1 MPRANMQ
8 KLHHAPA
15 VDARAMETAALM
27 ASQASNLQSF
37 MRGCHAA
44 LRRVAAAPGL
54 YVAEV
59 RETPDTSA
67 AAELVSKHGTHAAAV
82 AIHYAL
88 KAREAMQTAATAYD
102 VADFHRRVEIRTLAE
117 VKR

>member
-1 MPRANMQ
+1 MPRAKQ
-8 KLHHAPA
+8 QHHAPA
-15 VDARAMETAALM
+15 VDARAMEKAALM
-27 ASQASNLQSF
+27 ASLATNLPSF

-44 LRRVAAAPGL
+44 LRQVAAAPGL

-67 AAELVSKHGTHAAAV
+67 AAQLVNTHGTHAAAV

-88 KAREAMQTAATAYD
+88 QAREAVQTAATAYD
-102 VADFHRRVEIRTLAE
+102 VADFHRRVEIRKIAE
-117 VKR
+117 GKL